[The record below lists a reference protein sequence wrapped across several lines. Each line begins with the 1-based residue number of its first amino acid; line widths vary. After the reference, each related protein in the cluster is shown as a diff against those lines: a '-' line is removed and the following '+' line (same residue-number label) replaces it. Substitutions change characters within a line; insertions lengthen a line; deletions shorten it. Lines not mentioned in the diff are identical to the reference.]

1 VFTLGKGATSSYSR
15 KVKSNTRSSTETEL
29 LTAGMYMPEML
40 WSLHFIQSQGY
51 EVECMGLYQ
60 DNISTQLLIKNGKMS
75 SGKKAK
81 HIKAKFFL
89 IKDRVDDG
97 EIKVIDSPTEVM
109 WADIMTKPLQGTAFR
124 VMRAE
129 LMNCPVNYEDPTE
142 EEAKETK
149 RTQPISALKMVTWK
163 SDVASPFK
171 TPQECVGQDGNRV
184 VRMSTQSVKNPGIG
198 VRMSTHRKNPGI
210 GTHHLKKP
218 GMVRQMPE
226 SPESPY
232 VQRSSTGTTRV
243 ARTNLRWRREHARG
257 K

>member
-1 VFTLGKGATSSYSR
+1 
-15 KVKSNTRSSTETEL
+15 
-29 LTAGMYMPEML
+29 MYMPKML

-51 EVECMGLYQ
+51 EAECVGLYQ

-75 SGKKAK
+75 CGKKTK

-97 EIKVIDSPTEVM
+97 EIKVIDCPTEVM

-149 RTQPISALKMVTWK
+149 RTQPISALKTVTWK

-171 TPQECVGQDGNRV
+171 TPKECVGQDGNRV
-184 VRMSTQSVKNPGIG
+184 VRMST
-198 VRMSTHRKNPGI
+198 HRVKNPGI
-210 GTHHLKKP
+210 GTHHLK
-218 GMVRQMPE
+218 
-226 SPESPY
+226 
-232 VQRSSTGTTRV
+232 
-243 ARTNLRWRREHARG
+243 
-257 K
+257 